1 MGYTV
6 VLWIFLMIHCKEGN
20 LLQENEKESLKII
33 KYSEMNDDVEQVT
46 VND

>member
-1 MGYTV
+1 MDLSYDS
-6 VLWIFLMIHCKEGN
+6 LQEGN

-33 KYSEMNDDVEQVT
+33 KYSEMNDDDVEQVT

>member
-1 MGYTV
+1 MDLSYDS
-6 VLWIFLMIHCKEGN
+6 LQEGN

-33 KYSEMNDDVEQVT
+33 KYSKMNDDDEQVT